1 MTTPLTTRI
10 RMELLA
16 HGANLVG
23 FGDLSELLPEVR
35 GGLSVGIAVAVKY
48 PKDTIRGIH
57 HMPTE
62 EYYNQYNILNEKLD
76 TLVEF
81 GAELLRDNGFTAFPQ
96 TRAFVNQFLTGN
108 SSLLPHK
115 TVATRAGLGWI
126 GKCALLVTEEY
137 GSMIRL
143 SSILTDA
150 PLTTSKPINM
160 SRCGDC
166 RVCADICP
174 AGAISGNLWK
184 VGIDRDRFFDA
195 ALCRKTARE
204 RTMQSLQ
211 IELTLCGKCIE
222 ICPYTV
228 RYLKTDIS

>member
-1 MTTPLTTRI
+1 MNTLTTHI
-10 RMELLA
+10 KNELLD
-16 HGANLVG
+16 HGADLVG

-35 GGLSVGIAVAVKY
+35 VGLPVGIVVAVKY

-57 HMPTE
+57 NMPTE
-62 EYYNQYNILNEKLD
+62 AYYQQYNLLNEKLD
-76 TLVEF
+76 ALVEF
-81 GAELLRDNGFTAFPQ
+81 GAQLLRDNGFNAIPQ
-96 TRAFVNQFLTGN
+96 TRAYVNQFMTGN

-150 PLTTSKPINM
+150 PLETSQPINI
-160 SRCGDC
+160 SKCGDC
-166 RVCADICP
+166 TVCTDVCP
-174 AGAISGNLWK
+174 AGAVSGNLWR
-184 VGIDRDRFFDA
+184 VGIDYREFFDA

-204 RTMQSLQ
+204 RTMQSLR
-211 IELTLCGKCIE
+211 IEQSLCGKCIE
-222 ICPYTV
+222 ICPYTN
-228 RYLKTDIS
+228 RYLKE

>member
-1 MTTPLTTRI
+1 MNELTARI
-10 RMELLA
+10 KTELLA
-16 HGANLVG
+16 RGADLAG

-35 GGLSVGIAVAVKY
+35 GGLPVGIAVAVKY
-48 PKDTIRGIH
+48 PKDVIRGIH

-62 EYYNQYNILNEKLD
+62 EYYKHYNLLNEKLD
-76 TLVEF
+76 ALVEF
-81 GAELLRDNGFTAFPQ
+81 GAQLLRDNGFIALPQ
-96 TRAFVNQFLTGN
+96 TRAYVDKFITGN

-126 GKCALLVTEEY
+126 GKCALLVTKEY

-150 PLTTSKPINM
+150 PLKTSQPINV
-160 SRCGDC
+160 SQCGDC
-166 RVCADICP
+166 KACMDACP
-174 AGAISGNLWK
+174 GGAVLGKLWS
-184 VGIDRDRFFDA
+184 VDIDRDAFFDA

-204 RTMQSLQ
+204 LTMQSLH
-211 IELTLCGKCIE
+211 IEHTLCGKCIE

-228 RYLKTDIS
+228 RYLKKDTAG